1 MKRTTEKRGR
11 PLPSHILCVPLER
24 RLLPGRRHLEHYLIW
39 LGFLVNDGTPDDD
52 DDDVKV
58 LSRAIHCVM
67 SEGSISIG
75 RRARLRL
82 GCTSAD
88 LGTEIWKWRTA
99 RFVALSLSLSLSLC
113 VCVCVC
119 VCECV
124 SVPGQADRQQRLTG
138 SALYASLIS
147 TFRCVSVCVCR
158 CVGVWVCKRV
168 AGVVFFESERCGFS
182 RGRLDRFIS
191 VDRFS
196 FLLFISFFFGSL
208 CRFFFRARRVERNR
222 SARRFING
230 QKVLRRRH
238 LTHKPAEKSNKSKTK
253 KKDAL

>member
-1 MKRTTEKRGR
+1 M
-11 PLPSHILCVPLER
+11 
-24 RLLPGRRHLEHYLIW
+24 
-39 LGFLVNDGTPDDD
+39 
-52 DDDVKV
+52 
-58 LSRAIHCVM
+58 
-67 SEGSISIG
+67 
-75 RRARLRL
+75 
-82 GCTSAD
+82 
-88 LGTEIWKWRTA
+88 
-99 RFVALSLSLSLSLC
+99 
-113 VCVCVC
+113 
-119 VCECV
+119 
-124 SVPGQADRQQRLTG
+124 
-138 SALYASLIS
+138 
-147 TFRCVSVCVCR
+147 
-158 CVGVWVCKRV
+158 CKRV

-253 KKDAL
+253 KKDALSSTSRCTPEPTNRSSGRRRGRGRRRCCYCCGCNCCCCCCCCCRCCCCCESIRLGSVDVLASAE